1 MLTMA
6 MQGANMAHDPDLQT
20 ADMAKVGGARAPFS
34 SGYAT
39 ALSIV
44 ALMPFAV
51 LAAGGAGLIG
61 IGAWLVA
68 LMAMFVVCSPLRD
81 GVAGHVV
88 AVLLGAASLVFA
100 GTDVL
105 ANALSALGDGD
116 AAGAAAS
123 GVAASDP
130 RMSRLIAWFAGVGGL
145 LVVLIVVSFIR
156 QMARAER
163 SHLIRGL
170 SHSVLE
176 GVAMVLAPGWLAL
189 PEYMALPD
197 MGVNDVAMIASVVV
211 LGALIVGLAVAS
223 RWWVAEA
230 DPDER
235 ARAPWLGIV
244 VLPALLAGPLLAIA
258 TVVVPLI

>member
-1 MLTMA
+1 
-6 MQGANMAHDPDLQT
+6 MAHDTDLQT

-61 IGAWLVA
+61 VGAWLVV
-68 LMAMFVVCSPLRD
+68 LMAVFVVCSPLRD
-81 GVAGHVV
+81 GMAGHVA

-105 ANALSALGDGD
+105 ANALAALGDGD
-116 AAGAAAS
+116 AAGAAASGVAAS

-197 MGVNDVAMIASVVV
+197 TGANDVAMITSVVV

>member
-1 MLTMA
+1 
-6 MQGANMAHDPDLQT
+6 MAHDTDLQT

-61 IGAWLVA
+61 IGAWLVV
-68 LMAMFVVCSPLRD
+68 LMAVFVVCSPLRD
-81 GVAGHVV
+81 GMAGHVA

-105 ANALSALGDGD
+105 ANALSALGDGGV
-116 AAGAAAS
+116 ARVVAS

-197 MGVNDVAMIASVVV
+197 TGANDVAMIASVVV
-211 LGALIVGLAVAS
+211 LGALIVGLTVAS

-258 TVVVPLI
+258 TVVVPLV